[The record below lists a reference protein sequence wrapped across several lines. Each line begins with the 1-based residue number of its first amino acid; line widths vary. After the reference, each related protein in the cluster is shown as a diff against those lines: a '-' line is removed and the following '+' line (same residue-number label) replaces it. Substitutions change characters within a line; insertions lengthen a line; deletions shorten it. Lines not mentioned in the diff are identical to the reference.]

1 MSKQYKIRWTE
12 QDVENLRK
20 TITNFNAKI
29 RRLSKSKPELIGHL
43 PETTNVKELKELI
56 YTRQDLKREINTL
69 KRFSKRGAEELI
81 NIPNTDYNIKI
92 TKWQKIEMNRRIAII
107 NKRRKTRLE
116 EIQNIEM
123 TSRGKSLGYT
133 RGQLGMGKAEEI
145 ALLPMTSFFRTMT
158 NTDIKKRWKSV
169 ITQTQTDYFTKRD
182 YQVRDNYIKGIKENY
197 DFENVKD
204 IIEHIENMN
213 IKEFL
218 KIFNEEGGTFEY
230 ASPNGKLNIKQ
241 AEYKAYESAL
251 RTIWLP
257 NK

>member
-1 MSKQYKIRWTE
+1 
-12 QDVENLRK
+12 
-20 TITNFNAKI
+20 
-29 RRLSKSKPELIGHL
+29 
-43 PETTNVKELKELI
+43 
-56 YTRQDLKREINTL
+56 
-69 KRFSKRGAEELI
+69 
-81 NIPNTDYNIKI
+81 
-92 TKWQKIEMNRRIAII
+92 
-107 NKRRKTRLE
+107 
-116 EIQNIEM
+116 
-123 TSRGKSLGYT
+123 
-133 RGQLGMGKAEEI
+133 
-145 ALLPMTSFFRTMT
+145 MTSFFRTMT